1 MRVLPAAWASLGDQ
15 ITAKAAGCR
24 LPPGYRPAQCCA
36 NPSGCDRNAA
46 GSQTSGQESGDGMT
60 VSQRH
65 RIAIDAMGGDNAPRE
80 IVLGSLE
87 AVEAYSV
94 DLLLVGRQE
103 DIHRELKAA
112 GRSLPSSI
120 EIVDA
125 REVVEMND
133 TAMSPLRRKRNS
145 SIRVCANLVGE
156 GRADAFVSAGNT
168 GATWTSA
175 KAVMGMIEGVSRPAL
190 AAVVPTITGRTVL
203 LDVGANVDS
212 KPQHLREFAVMGH
225 YYAQM
230 VLGVEAPRVGLM
242 SIGEEEGKGNELTR
256 ETFRVMKETGLNF
269 IGNAEGR
276 DVYNGNMDVV
286 VCDGFIGNVVLKA
299 SEALGEMV
307 KLGLREEMTRT
318 WFRKVGYLFTRGAFD
333 SFKKKIDYS
342 EYGGAPLLGVKGGC
356 IVCHGRSNAKAI
368 RNAIR
373 VAADFVENKIDA
385 KIRAKIGDLHS
396 REQAEGL
403 LTPDPE
409 LV

>member
-1 MRVLPAAWASLGDQ
+1 
-15 ITAKAAGCR
+15 
-24 LPPGYRPAQCCA
+24 
-36 NPSGCDRNAA
+36 
-46 GSQTSGQESGDGMT
+46 
-60 VSQRH
+60 
-65 RIAIDAMGGDNAPRE
+65 MGGDNAPRE